1 MRGGDIAVKT
11 VRAENRERFIDA
23 ALEELTEYGVSGF
36 SARRVSR
43 RLTVSGAA
51 LYKHFENRDELLRAM
66 IQRIYDRWSEVQRAA
81 VAGCGDDS
89 SPRERI
95 MAVCVAYVRFLCDNP
110 EYQTVILMNDRAFS
124 PELRAEKTKISE
136 MSKEL
141 VDEYCRSVG
150 MPDDVRKR
158 KLLSVR
164 ACLYGTAALVNCGE
178 ADLDDGAIEM
188 MTVAIGREFDSD

>member
-1 MRGGDIAVKT
+1 MKT
-11 VRAENRERFIDA
+11 VRAENRDKFIDA

-51 LYKHFENRDELLRAM
+51 LYKHFENREELLRAM
-66 IQRIYDRWSEVQRAA
+66 IRRIYDRWSEIQRRA
-81 VAGCGDDS
+81 VEGCGEGS

-95 MAVCVAYVRFLCDNP
+95 MAVCEAYVRFLCGNP
-110 EYQTVILMNDRAFS
+110 EYQTVILMNDRVFS
-124 PELRAEKTKISE
+124 PELRAEKTKLSG

-141 VDEYCRSVG
+141 VG
-150 MPDDVRKR
+150 MPDGVRNR
-158 KLLSVR
+158 KLLAVR
-164 ACLYGTAALVNCGE
+164 ACLYGTAALVNSGE

-188 MTVAIGREFDSD
+188 MTVAVGREFDSD

>member
-1 MRGGDIAVKT
+1 MKT
-11 VRAENRERFIDA
+11 VRAENRDKFIDA

-51 LYKHFENRDELLRAM
+51 LYKHFENREELLRAM
-66 IQRIYDRWSEVQRAA
+66 IRRIYDRWSEIQRRA
-81 VAGCGDDS
+81 VDGCGEGS

-95 MAVCVAYVRFLCDNP
+95 MAVCEAYVRFLCGNP
-110 EYQTVILMNDRAFS
+110 EYQTVILMNDRVFS
-124 PELRAEKTKISE
+124 PELRAEKTKLSG

-150 MPDDVRKR
+150 MPDGVRNR
-158 KLLSVR
+158 KLLAVR
-164 ACLYGTAALVNCGE
+164 ACLYGTAALVNSGE

-188 MTVAIGREFDSD
+188 MTVAVGREFDLD

>member
-1 MRGGDIAVKT
+1 MKT

-66 IQRIYDRWSEVQRAA
+66 IRRIYDRWSEIQRAA
-81 VAGCGDDS
+81 VAGCGEDS

-95 MAVCVAYVRFLCDNP
+95 MAVCAAYVRFLCANP